1 MDSVLG
7 HCKYCGSPR
16 MVQVQ
21 SDTLDKEEYDKIATW
36 ECDCQVAREVH
47 DKEVESQQIKT
58 NIGTIIRPV
67 NNMVADAMIE
77 CIGILQEGAAK
88 KVTIGTDYGVTYKM
102 MKTQKGVK
110 VSMTT
115 SETKEI
121 DT

>member
-1 MDSVLG
+1 
-7 HCKYCGSPR
+7 

-21 SDTLDKEEYDKIATW
+21 SDTLEKEEYNKIATW
-36 ECDCQVAREVH
+36 ECDCKDAKLAR
-47 DKEVESQQIKT
+47 DKEVKHQQVKDS
-58 NIGTIIRPV
+58 IGTIIRPA

-77 CIGILQEGAAK
+77 WIGILQEGAAK

-102 MKTQKGVK
+102 QKTQRGVK